1 MRFHL
6 LCVRFAALVAA
17 GDALAALQYAR
28 THLRAFGVRDSKD
41 DAGGEKAAAY
51 CDKLQDLVTL
61 LAYNEPQSS
70 PVGSFLQPEFLHF
83 VADQVRFCCVCC
95 SM

>member
-6 LCVRFAALVAA
+6 LCVQFAALVAA

-28 THLRAFGVRDSKD
+28 THLRAFGVRDVNDGTGS
-41 DAGGEKAAAY
+41 EAAAY

-61 LAYNEPQSS
+61 LAYHEPQSS
-70 PVGSFLQPEFLHF
+70 PVGSFLQPEFLDF
-83 VADQVRFCCVCC
+83 VADLVRRVCR
-95 SM
+95 